1 VGQWLSGLG
10 LTDYE
15 SLFVNYGFD
24 DLEFIVS
31 RHAFHA
37 SYDCDRGRHA
47 TRID

>member
-37 SYDCDRGRHA
+37 A
-47 TRID
+47 TIAIVDDTRRID